1 MGAGPDPVNGLA
13 FDAQLDWQPST
24 RQPETSE
31 RMPPVIE
38 ACLPDRL
45 HPVSR
50 MFLEAFLE
58 GRITQQDFL

>member
-13 FDAQLDWQPST
+13 FEAQLDWPPSR
-24 RQPETSE
+24 RQLETSE

-38 ACLPDRL
+38 ACLPARL

-50 MFLEAFLE
+50 MFLEAL
-58 GRITQQDFL
+58 L